1 MIAAGFKKRFGKIR
15 DSFAPRSM
23 VFDMAW
29 MLAALFKKCFGK
41 IGDSLPI
48 LSKDVRFG
56 FDQFDLRF
64 VRRLASRPEVP
75 ESIPPPQVGTVAGMA
90 RRAAGYCNSV
100 IYFLIL

>member
-1 MIAAGFKKRFGKIR
+1 MIAAGFKQRFGKIC

-41 IGDSLPI
+41 IGDSLPL

-64 VRRLASRPEVP
+64 VRRLASKPEVP
-75 ESIPPPQVGTVAGMA
+75 ESFPQPQVCTVAGMA
-90 RRAAGYCNSV
+90 RRGAG
-100 IYFLIL
+100 

>member
-1 MIAAGFKKRFGKIR
+1 MIAAGIKKRFGKFR

-56 FDQFDLRF
+56 FDQLDLRS
-64 VRRLASRPEVP
+64 VTRLASK
-75 ESIPPPQVGTVAGMA
+75 
-90 RRAAGYCNSV
+90 
-100 IYFLIL
+100 L

>member
-1 MIAAGFKKRFGKIR
+1 MIAAGFKKRFGKTR

-56 FDQFDLRF
+56 FDQLDLGF
-64 VRRLASRPEVP
+64 VTRLASPAE
-75 ESIPPPQVGTVAGMA
+75 
-90 RRAAGYCNSV
+90 
-100 IYFLIL
+100 

>member
-1 MIAAGFKKRFGKIR
+1 MEKSAVA
-15 DSFAPRSM
+15 SPPQSM
-23 VFDMAW
+23 VSDMAW

-90 RRAAGYCNSV
+90 RRAAG
-100 IYFLIL
+100 